1 MQSLGIRFN
10 QDLRKND
17 IDPYRGGGKGVLDL
31 SFRRTAMESTPK
43 MKNDTL
49 IELEEERDF
58 LWRKAVSFKAWLNR
72 HEKGE

>member
-1 MQSLGIRFN
+1 
-10 QDLRKND
+10 
-17 IDPYRGGGKGVLDL
+17 
-31 SFRRTAMESTPK
+31 MESTPK